1 MPSAGLSVAFGSG
14 GRAGPLCAWYFATR
28 VLDLSVG
35 SVRSE
40 DEVENEVE
48 LSKTSIS
55 DSSSEVSEILGF
67 PRLEPGQHG
76 MG

>member
-1 MPSAGLSVAFGSG
+1 MCLI
-14 GRAGPLCAWYFATR
+14 LCTR
-28 VLDLSVG
+28 VLDLSVE

-55 DSSSEVSEILGF
+55 DSSSEVSEILRF